1 MYSNATGG
9 VSMMLTVSM
18 FKASSVMLDA
28 DVINASWRDG
38 RNYDTIYT
46 ALVDR
51 SSFVPGLFVR
61 SFV

>member
-1 MYSNATGG
+1 
-9 VSMMLTVSM
+9 MLTVSM